1 MRRLEFVQ
9 TMLKEFSVQGAM
21 CSDFQDSSMHHFA
34 AIVGDTDQPGHCQPS
49 HTSSRKFSAKQMG
62 NFPLAK
68 GKLRKSTA
76 SAESMS
82 L

>member
-1 MRRLEFVQ
+1 MQRLEFVQ

-21 CSDFQDSSMHHFA
+21 CSDFQDSSMYHFV
-34 AIVGDTDQPGHCQPS
+34 AIVTVTEQPGHCQPS
-49 HTSSRKFSAKQMG
+49 LISNGKFSAKQMG

-68 GKLRKSTA
+68 GKLRNSTA